1 MAMKEN
7 ALTLKNLLAT
17 PKKIV
22 ITTHRGPDGDAM
34 GSSLALM
41 HLLNQ
46 FRHNV
51 HVITP
56 NSYADFLNWM
66 PGNEDVIVFEDN
78 KEEANKITENAD
90 LIFLLDFNHISRIA
104 DFAESVSNANATKIL
119 IDHHQDPDM
128 EIADI
133 IFSDTTACSTAQLLY
148 EVIDAMDLTN
158 HINKEISECLY
169 VGIMTDTGSFKYAST
184 TAKTHHIIAEL
195 IATGAENAKIHDLIY
210 DNSSSNRMKL
220 LGYCLNKKL
229 LLYPENNSAIIS
241 LTAQELEQF
250 NFKKGDTEGMVNYAL
265 AIKGIIFAVFI
276 AERDGVVKLSLRSKG
291 NFKVNVI
298 ADKYFSGGGHMN
310 ASGGVSKVSVNETI
324 KIVEKIINDKKKEL
338 NNQNN

>member
-1 MAMKEN
+1 MRKN
-7 ALTLKNLLAT
+7 ATALKTLLSS

-34 GSSLALM
+34 GSTLGLM
-41 HLLNQ
+41 HLLKQ
-46 FRHNV
+46 LRHNV

-56 NSYADFLNWM
+56 NSYADFLHWM

-78 KEEANKITENAD
+78 EEEAKQITENAD
-90 LIFLLDFNHISRIA
+90 LIFLLDFSHISRIA
-104 DFAESVSNANATKIL
+104 DFADTVSNSNATKIL

-158 HINKEISECLY
+158 HINKEIAECLY

-184 TAKTHHIIAEL
+184 TAKTHHIVAEL
-195 IATGAENAKIHDLIY
+195 IAAGAENTKIHDLIY
-210 DNSSSNRMKL
+210 DNSSANRIKL
-220 LGYCLNKKL
+220 LGYCLNKKI
-229 LLYPENNSAIIS
+229 LLYPENNSAVIS
-241 LTAQELEQF
+241 LTAEELEQF
-250 NFKKGDTEGMVNYAL
+250 NFKKGDTEGVINYAL
-265 AIKGIIFAVFI
+265 AIKGIVFAVFI
-276 AERDGVVKLSLRSKG
+276 AEKDGMVKLSLRSKG
-291 NFKVNVI
+291 NFKVNEI
-298 ADKYFSGGGHMN
+298 ANKYFSGGGHMN
-310 ASGGVSKVSVNETI
+310 ASGGISEVSVNETI
-324 KIVEKIINDKKKEL
+324 KIVEKIINDNKTEL

>member
-1 MAMKEN
+1 MRKN
-7 ALTLKNLLAT
+7 ATTLKTLLSS

-34 GSSLALM
+34 GSSLGLM
-41 HLLNQ
+41 HLLKQ

-56 NSYADFLNWM
+56 NSYADFLHWM

-78 KEEANKITENAD
+78 EEEAKQITENAD
-90 LIFLLDFNHISRIA
+90 LIFLLDFSHISRIA
-104 DFAESVSNANATKIL
+104 DFADTVSNSNATKIL
-119 IDHHQDPDM
+119 IDHHQDPDI

-158 HINKEISECLY
+158 HINKEIAECLY

-184 TAKTHHIIAEL
+184 TAKTHHIVAEL
-195 IATGAENAKIHDLIY
+195 IAAGAENTKIHDLIY
-210 DNSSSNRMKL
+210 DNSSANRMKL

-229 LLYPENNSAIIS
+229 LLYPENNSAVIS
-241 LTAQELEQF
+241 LTAEELEQF
-250 NFKKGDTEGMVNYAL
+250 NFKKGDTEGVVNYAL
-265 AIKGIIFAVFI
+265 AIKGIVFAVFI
-276 AERDGVVKLSLRSKG
+276 AEKDGMVKLSLRSKG
-291 NFKVNVI
+291 NFKVNEI
-298 ADKYFSGGGHMN
+298 ANKYFSGGGHMN
-310 ASGGVSKVSVNETI
+310 ASGGISEVSVNDTI
-324 KIVEKIINDKKKEL
+324 KIVEKIINDNKTEL
-338 NNQNN
+338 NNHNN

>member
-1 MAMKEN
+1 MKEN
-7 ALTLKNLLAT
+7 ALKLKNLLTT

-34 GSSLALM
+34 GSSLGLM
-41 HLLNQ
+41 HLLKQ

-56 NSYADFLNWM
+56 NSYADFLHWM

-78 KEEANKITENAD
+78 EEEAKQITENAD
-90 LIFLLDFNHISRIA
+90 LIFLLDFSHISRIA
-104 DFAESVSNANATKIL
+104 DFADTVSNSNATKIL
-119 IDHHQDPDM
+119 IDHHQDPDK

-158 HINKEISECLY
+158 HINKEIAECLY

-184 TAKTHHIIAEL
+184 TAKTHHIVAEL
-195 IATGAENAKIHDLIY
+195 IAAGAENTKIHDLIY
-210 DNSSSNRMKL
+210 DNSSANRIKL

-229 LLYPENNSAIIS
+229 LLYTENNSAVIS
-241 LTAQELEQF
+241 LTAEELEQF
-250 NFKKGDTEGMVNYAL
+250 NFKKGDTEGVVNYAL
-265 AIKGIIFAVFI
+265 AIKGIVFAVFI
-276 AERDGVVKLSLRSKG
+276 AEKDGMVKLSLRSKG
-291 NFKVNVI
+291 NFKVNEI
-298 ADKYFSGGGHMN
+298 ANKYFSGGGHMN
-310 ASGGVSKVSVNETI
+310 ASGGISEVSVNDTI
-324 KIVEKIINDKKKEL
+324 KIVEKIISDNKTEL

>member
-1 MAMKEN
+1 MRKN
-7 ALTLKNLLAT
+7 ATALKTLLSS

-34 GSSLALM
+34 GSSLGLM
-41 HLLNQ
+41 HLLKQ
-46 FRHNV
+46 FKHNV

-56 NSYADFLNWM
+56 NSYADFLHWM

-78 KEEANKITENAD
+78 EEEAKQITENAD
-90 LIFLLDFNHISRIA
+90 LIFLLDFSHISRIA
-104 DFAESVSNANATKIL
+104 DFADTVSNSNATKIL

-158 HINKEISECLY
+158 HINKEIAECLY
-169 VGIMTDTGSFKYAST
+169 VGIMTDTGSFKYSST

-195 IATGAENAKIHDLIY
+195 IATGAENTKIHDLIY
-210 DNSSSNRMKL
+210 DNSSANRIKL

-229 LLYPENNSAIIS
+229 LLFPENNSAVIS
-241 LTAQELEQF
+241 LTAEELEQF
-250 NFKKGDTEGMVNYAL
+250 NFKKGDTEGVVNYAL
-265 AIKGIIFAVFI
+265 AIKGIVFAVFI
-276 AERDGVVKLSLRSKG
+276 AEKDGMVKLSLRSKG
-291 NFKVNVI
+291 NFKVNEI
-298 ADKYFSGGGHMN
+298 ANKYFSGGGHMN
-310 ASGGVSKVSVNETI
+310 ASGGISEVSVNETI
-324 KIVEKIINDKKKEL
+324 KIVEKIINDNKTEL